1 MPIAQ
6 LSSVIT
12 NNAGSTLRNGKWR
25 SSGAMAAPIRIW
37 RLLIIAVVA
46 IISSTGSGEVHK
58 FTAANS
64 EPPAKFSPI
73 IITVS
78 RALMPF
84 CRACAPKIN
93 ANGTAPSI
101 IGSDSRRPRL
111 NSACVKKCRIFIF
124 QFFSFAAW
132 PTNFACIA
140 SLLPAPRA
148 YCRLSV
154 RKRSAPAAAFRQ

>member
-1 MPIAQ
+1 MPMAQ
-6 LSSVIT
+6 LSSVIM
-12 NNAGSTLRNGKWR
+12 NKAGSTLRNGRWR
-25 SSGAMAAPIRIW
+25 SSGAMAAPIKIW
-37 RLLIIAVVA
+37 RLLIMAVVA

-64 EPPAKFSPI
+64 EPPAKFIPI

-101 IGSDSRRPRL
+101 IGSDSRWPRL
-111 NSACVKKCRIFIF
+111 NSVCVKKCRIFIF
-124 QFFSFAAW
+124 HVFSFAAW
-132 PTNFACIA
+132 PANSAYIA
-140 SLLPAPRA
+140 SPLPAPRA
-148 YCRLSV
+148 CCRLCA
-154 RKRSAPAAAFRQ
+154 RKRPIPAAAFHQ